1 MKLRPTHLRL
11 ARRDCRTRLPFRFGI
26 ATMTSAPMLVAEV
39 AVETGDGAPAVGYA
53 ADLLVPKWFAKD
65 PATSHDEDRAALEA
79 AAERAFEHMRA
90 TARAERGATVGRLWW
105 RAQLDLVD
113 AADADQPP
121 LVRMFGV
128 ALIER
133 ALIDATCRA
142 AGVPFE
148 EAVRSGL
155 LGSDVLREVDPSL
168 GAWDP
173 ASLGACGERIRV
185 RHTVGL
191 SDALDASD
199 LEAAAGS
206 ERADDHP
213 VTLEEDVAAYGL
225 GAFKVK
231 VSGDAASDLPRL
243 ERVAALTPD
252 GAEFTLDGN
261 EQFERPGALA
271 DLLDELQ
278 QRGRAERLLAGL
290 RAIEQPVPRAATFDA
305 AHSADVARLSARAPV
320 IIDEA
325 DATLDSLPRALDLG
339 YGGVS
344 VKACKGVTRALLA
357 RARLD
362 VHGAGVQSGEDLT
375 NLPTMPL
382 LQDLALARLLG
393 LRDVERNG
401 HHYFRGM
408 AHLSEAEQRWLTRE
422 HADLFHAVP
431 GEGPRLTITDGS
443 ISLASVGSARGF
455 GYAGP
460 TVAPPAR
467 ERQGGRA

>member
-1 MKLRPTHLRL
+1 
-11 ARRDCRTRLPFRFGI
+11 
-26 ATMTSAPMLVAEV
+26 MTSAPMLFAEV
-39 AVETGDGAPAVGYA
+39 AAETDRGARVIGHA

-65 PATSHDEDRAALEA
+65 PRTGHDEDRAALQA
-79 AAERAFEHMRA
+79 AAERAFEHARA
-90 TARAERGATVGRLWW
+90 TARDEGGATVGRLWLQ
-105 RAQLDLVD
+105 AQRDLVEPTD
-113 AADADQPP
+113 PDQPP

-133 ALIDATCRA
+133 ALIDAACRA
-142 AGVPFE
+142 ADVPFD
-148 EAVRSGL
+148 EAVRAGL
-155 LGSDVLREVDPSL
+155 LGTDVLAEADPSV
-168 GAWDP
+168 GTFDP
-173 ASLGACGERIRV
+173 SSLGPSPERIRV

-191 SDALDASD
+191 ADALDASD
-199 LEAAAGS
+199 LGEAAGS
-206 ERADDHP
+206 EREDDHP
-213 VTLEEDVAAYGL
+213 LTLAEDVAAYGL

-231 VSGDAASDLPRL
+231 VSGDRAFDLPRL
-243 ERVAALTPD
+243 ERVAALAPA
-252 GAEFTLDGN
+252 GAVFTLDGN

-271 DLLDELQ
+271 DLLDELE
-278 QRGRAERLLAGL
+278 QRGRAGDLLAGL

-305 AHSADVARLSARAPV
+305 AHSADVARLAERAPV

-344 VKACKGVTRALLA
+344 VKACKGVMRALLA

-362 VHGAGVQSGEDLT
+362 AHGAGIQSGEDLT

-393 LRDVERNG
+393 LADVERNG

-408 AHLSEAEQRWLTRE
+408 DHLSEAERSWLTRE
-422 HADLFHAVP
+422 HGDLFEGGP
-431 GEGPRLTITDGS
+431 GGGPRLTIEDGS
-443 ISLASVGSARGF
+443 ISLASVGRARGF

-460 TVAPPAR
+460 AVAPDAH
-467 ERQGGRA
+467 GGQA

>member
-1 MKLRPTHLRL
+1 
-11 ARRDCRTRLPFRFGI
+11 
-26 ATMTSAPMLVAEV
+26 MLVAEV
-39 AVETGDGAPAVGYA
+39 AAETDAGERAIGHA

-65 PATSHDEDRAALEA
+65 PRTGHEEDRAALEA
-79 AAERAFEHMRA
+79 SAERAFEHMRA
-90 TARAERGATVGRLWW
+90 TARAEGGATVGRLWW

-113 AADADQPP
+113 AADAQQPP

-133 ALIDATCRA
+133 ALIDAACRA

-148 EAVRSGL
+148 EAVRTNA
-155 LGSDVLREVDPSL
+155 LGTDVLGRADPSI
-168 GAWDP
+168 GAWEP
-173 ASLGACGERIRV
+173 SSLGTCPERIRV

-191 SDALDASD
+191 VDALDASD
-199 LEAAAGS
+199 LADDGGA
-206 ERADDHP
+206 ERLDDHP
-213 VTLEEDVAAYGL
+213 LTLAEDVAAHGL

-231 VSGDAASDLPRL
+231 VSGDAAFDLPRL
-243 ERVAALTPD
+243 ERVAALTPE

-261 EQFERPGALA
+261 EQFERPGELA
-271 DLLDELQ
+271 DLLDELE
-278 QRGRAERLLAGL
+278 QRGRAAGLLAGL

-305 AHSADVARLSARAPV
+305 AHAADVARLSARAPV

-325 DATLDSLPRALDLG
+325 DATLESLPRALDLG

-344 VKACKGVTRALLA
+344 VKACKGVHRALLA

-362 VHGAGVQSGEDLT
+362 AHGAGVQSGEDLT
-375 NLPTMPL
+375 NLPTLPL

-408 AHLSEAEQRWLTRE
+408 DHLSGTEQRWLTRE
-422 HADLFHAVP
+422 HGDLFHGVP
-431 GEGPRLTITDGS
+431 GEGPRLAIEEGS
-443 ISLASVGSARGF
+443 ISLASVGRALGF

-460 TVAPPAR
+460 VAAPAVQ
-467 ERQGGRA
+467 EQQGGRA